1 MLEKITNA
9 LSIAK
14 EKVTGKTFSVVDN
27 WLQIFPDL
35 EDYGFTI
42 KSFGVT
48 MSISPVLD
56 VQMSGKAD
64 EFTEERLEQILDEVK
79 GNRALS
85 TIFRTV
91 LMTYDWRERAGIQS
105 TAQTLFIKLA
115 IGVSPQVM
123 VSWQ

>member
-56 VQMSGKAD
+56 VQMSGKAA